1 MSELSVKD
9 RAAES
14 EKELTAVPAK
24 KKGFAR
30 LRAATVYSVE
40 GLRACF
46 ASEEAFRLEIMLA
59 VVLTPLA
66 FWLGDS
72 PAERG
77 LLLVAIVLVLL
88 VELLNSAIEAVV
100 DRIGLEYHA
109 LSKKAKDIGSAAV
122 FISLVAF
129 VVLWVAVLLLSES
142 ILCSG

>member
-1 MSELSVKD
+1 MSELSGKH

-77 LLLVAIVLVLL
+77 LLLIAIVLVLL

-129 VVLWVAVLLLSES
+129 VVLWVAVLL
-142 ILCSG
+142 

>member
-1 MSELSVKD
+1 MSELSGKD

-100 DRIGLEYHA
+100 DRIGQEYHA

-129 VVLWVAVLLLSES
+129 VVLWVAVLL
-142 ILCSG
+142 